1 MSSSQHIHLD
11 TLPLFDRVKTQESS
25 SPGESHPQALTESDV
40 TVSRHPALIV
50 QPFNEEVSSGQAT
63 QAVV

>member
-1 MSSSQHIHLD
+1 MVPESPRCTVDILSQILYY
-11 TLPLFDRVKTQESS
+11 KTKESS

-50 QPFNEEVSSGQAT
+50 QPFN
-63 QAVV
+63 